1 MTTRLLPQ
9 SLFGRMVIVLVAGLL
24 TAQVVTLVIL
34 LNERSRVDLD
44 ARTLRVAQRISD
56 MIVTFDALTPGDR
69 AILAPLIS
77 TRTFTVAIAPTD
89 AGAAA
94 RETESDYTARAFAAA
109 LRKTLGA
116 DRLVA
121 TGTVGAAPAASA
133 TVDDLRASFSR
144 RQAPALFAHARQ
156 DDRSLLYY
164 TYMPP
169 STVGGYPPRVVYS
182 LLVQLIIIVILT
194 LVAVRWATRPL
205 SDLAAAAEKI
215 GAGGSPELDEAGPTE
230 VREAAR
236 AFNRMQTRIA
246 TYVRDRTRLLAAI
259 SHDLKTPIT
268 RLRLRSELL
277 ADDALREKYVRDLE
291 DMEAMVG
298 RALEFA
304 KGHDVREPSQP
315 INVTALVESLQDDYR
330 EAGADVN
337 VEGSARSFVGRPLAI
352 KQALRN
358 LIDNAVK
365 YGGRARIIVADGDDA
380 LTIRIRDG
388 GRGIPEDM
396 LERVF
401 DPFFR
406 LEESRNPETGGTG
419 LGLSIA
425 RNIADL
431 HAGTLT
437 LRNAEGGGLEA
448 TLVLPRV
455 PAKQGGEGPVG
466 SVFGHAQPGDTQ
478 LR

>member
-1 MTTRLLPQ
+1 MTARFLPQ

-56 MIVTFDALTPGDR
+56 LIVTFDALTPGDR

-77 TRTFTVAIAPTD
+77 TRTFTVSIAPTD
-89 AGAAA
+89 ADTAA
-94 RETESDYTARAFAAA
+94 READDYTGRAFAAA
-109 LRKTLGA
+109 LRKTLGTN
-116 DRLVA
+116 RLVA
-121 TGTVGAAPAASA
+121 TGTVGAPQSASD
-133 TVDDLRASFSR
+133 TFDDLRASFT
-144 RQAPALFAHARQ
+144 RQRAPALFALARL
-156 DDRSLLYY
+156 DDHSLLHF
-164 TYMPP
+164 TYLPP
-169 STVGGYPPRVVYS
+169 STVGGYPPRVVYA
-182 LLVQLIIIVILT
+182 LLVQLIVIVILT

-205 SDLAAAAEKI
+205 SDLAAAAEQI

-246 TYVRDRTRLLAAI
+246 TYVRERTRLLAAI

-291 DMEAMVG
+291 EMETMVG

-304 KGHDVREPSQP
+304 KGHDVREPAQP

-330 EAGADVN
+330 EAGATVE
-337 VEGSARSFVGRPLAI
+337 VEGSARSFVGHPLAI

-365 YGGRARIIVADGDDA
+365 YGERARIIVADSDEA
-380 LTIRIRDG
+380 LTIRIRDS
-388 GRGIPEDM
+388 GRGIPDEM

-425 RNIADL
+425 RNIAEL

-448 TLVLPRV
+448 TLTLPRLAV
-455 PAKQGGEGPVG
+455 RLSGDAPATFPLSG
-466 SVFGHAQPGDTQ
+466 SPQ